1 MKGPLLLNFE
11 TLWQEGMHDWHGNMP
26 ERMKDDTLEEA
37 FWRQSIAKKII
48 RQTDVHATLIFEVIQ
63 QYISPT
69 DEVLEIGPGWGNY
82 TFPLQAYAKKVTCVD
97 SSEAVLD
104 YLKMCFEDAQN
115 VDYVHAK
122 WEQADVKAHD
132 IVVGVNCF
140 YRMYYMLNT
149 LKKMN
154 ALAKKRA
161 IIGMTTGPIQPHYEV
176 LHERF
181 GYEIKYPR
189 RDYIQIINMLYQLG
203 IFADCQML
211 KLERTYHYA
220 TKEQLIA
227 AQSKK
232 ILSEQFNPQH
242 VEDALQP
249 FITVDAEGYHY
260 THTFYA
266 AIISWEPV
274 KEVQND
280 DVESTRDAKTFT
292 YL

>member
-1 MKGPLLLNFE
+1 MRGPLAINFE
-11 TLWQEGMHDWHGNMP
+11 SLWQEGMHDWQGNMP

-48 RQTDVHATLIFEVIQ
+48 RQIDDHAKPIFEIIQ
-63 QYISPT
+63 QYIHPT

-82 TFPLQAYAKKVTCVD
+82 TFPLQAYARKVTCVD

-104 YLKMCFEDAQN
+104 YLKMCFQEAQN
-115 VDYVHAK
+115 VHYVYGK
-122 WEQADVKAHD
+122 WEQADVEAHD

-140 YRMYYMLNT
+140 YRMYYMLST

-154 ALAKKRA
+154 ALAKKRV
-161 IIGMTTGPIQPHYEV
+161 IIGMTTGPIQPHYKV
-176 LHERF
+176 LDEEF

-189 RDYIQIINMLYQLG
+189 RDYIQIVNMLYQLG

-211 KLERTYHYA
+211 QLERTYHYA
-220 TKEQLIA
+220 TKEELIA

-232 ILSEQFNPQH
+232 ILSGHYDPKH
-242 VEDALQP
+242 VEQALEP

-260 THTFYA
+260 KHTFNA
-266 AIISWEPV
+266 AVISWKPV
-274 KEVQND
+274 KEVLND
-280 DVESTRDAKTFT
+280 DVEFARNAKTFAH
-292 YL
+292 L